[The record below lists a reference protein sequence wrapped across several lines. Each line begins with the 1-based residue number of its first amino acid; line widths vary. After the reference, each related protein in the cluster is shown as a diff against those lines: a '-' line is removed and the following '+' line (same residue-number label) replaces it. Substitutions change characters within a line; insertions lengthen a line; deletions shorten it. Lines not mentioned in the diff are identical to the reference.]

1 MKKSRLLKSV
11 IVLSLFYWLVGWV
24 SYSFLLPNGVA
35 EIMDNIPQWFLDTFK
50 VAPFSK
56 PPAEANFL
64 EAAAFQ
70 WAGVMMWSL
79 PVFMIW
85 LGALLVGTLI
95 AYVIYLLGDR
105 SLHSRAIARGNF
117 RGAGI
122 TRGSMP
128 MPCIQKH
135 SRISGG
141 AIKIEGVKL
150 NKEEQAFLG
159 EVLGILRD
167 NQHAYA
173 GPGHGVGL
181 YEHSMSVI
189 DRALSE
195 PGCDSNLVLAAAC
208 HDLGKITSYRKNS
221 KGEWESFRLHA
232 QESAR
237 LMAGMDTWWQL
248 PEEQRETIRLA
259 CKYDH
264 SPQDFP
270 LSGNV
275 KLDDGVRG
283 LIQRLRDID
292 GKQTAAEKVE
302 VKKRYGDMSEYLFRL
317 FDEHLDRLPFNTT
330 TSPKGAATVGLKKEN
345 RIFLFEVKLRERLI
359 SSVDK
364 DLWASL
370 GGDFRKSGEIH
381 EFTEHLLHGLDREG
395 WLVKTMTL
403 VDKETRQPL
412 GDVTAPTNK
421 ALWYGHSG
429 TLGINGIIIVDVPPD
444 RAPCLPITST
454 QHAISFYAYH
464 KGEGPLRISAE
475 AAMSVRKIGEE
486 AATDASDKVEEGVG
500 EAVAEQ
506 SDPVSNH
513 ESEAVDGESIERAAE
528 DIAPWEEEA
537 SANAAPERQTDN
549 ENQPEPEPEPQ
560 SEPQPQPEPEPST
573 VTEPIPQPAE
583 AASEQ
588 ERAKPK
594 TRRGKRGGQQARAKA
609 EGDQSGDRG
618 KAVVSVPRKVMKSR
632 AQAAYQDLLQG
643 KKRSEPNQASA
654 GKSKTP
660 IENDKESK
668 EPESGGRYRQR
679 PPNFGDD
686 ILSRALK

>member
-1 MKKSRLLKSV
+1 
-11 IVLSLFYWLVGWV
+11 
-24 SYSFLLPNGVA
+24 
-35 EIMDNIPQWFLDTFK
+35 
-50 VAPFSK
+50 
-56 PPAEANFL
+56 
-64 EAAAFQ
+64 
-70 WAGVMMWSL
+70 
-79 PVFMIW
+79 
-85 LGALLVGTLI
+85 
-95 AYVIYLLGDR
+95 
-105 SLHSRAIARGNF
+105 
-117 RGAGI
+117 
-122 TRGSMP
+122 

-381 EFTEHLLHGLDREG
+381 EFTEHLLRGLDREG

-429 TLGINGIIIVDVPPD
+429 TLGINGIIIVDVPPE
-444 RAPCLPITST
+444 RASCLPITST

-475 AAMSVRKIGEE
+475 AAMSAKKIGEE
-486 AATDASDKVEEGVG
+486 AATDASDK
-500 EAVAEQ
+500 AEQ
-506 SDPVSNH
+506 GAGEVTAEHPDSDEGNQSGGI
-513 ESEAVDGESIERAAE
+513 DGEPKQTAAE
-528 DIAPWEEEA
+528 DIAPWEEGA
-537 SANAAPERQTDN
+537 ATNAAPEP
-549 ENQPEPEPEPQ
+549 QPAAE
-560 SEPQPQPEPEPST
+560 PQPEPEAQEEPQQQTESEHSASPQAAESPSG
-573 VTEPIPQPAE
+573 
-583 AASEQ
+583 Q
-588 ERAKPK
+588 ERSKPK

-609 EGDQSGDRG
+609 AADQSGDRD
-618 KAVVSVPRKVMKSR
+618 KAAVSVPRKVMRSR

-643 KKRSEPNQASA
+643 KKRSEPNQASR
-654 GKSKTP
+654 GESDKP
-660 IENDKESK
+660 IEKEKNTK
-668 EPESGGRYRQR
+668 EPESGGRYKQR

-686 ILSRALK
+686 ILSKALK